1 MKFYEIK
8 PGYIIRLDMILTVQS
23 NGNEIYIEY
32 VAGTVATRVSFRLAS
47 EAAIA
52 FNNLSNAL
60 ENMSNN
66 TK

>member
-8 PGYIIRLDMILTVQS
+8 PGYIIRLDMILTVQN

-32 VAGTVATRVSFRLAS
+32 VDGKITSRVSFRLGS
-47 EAAIA
+47 EALLA

-60 ENMSNN
+60 FNIEPS
-66 TK
+66 K